1 MWCTLFKLSKNKS
14 FPNHSWRGRTA
25 GASSRSVLRNLIS
38 FRWSHREEEIW
49 DIGCRRLEVYLPT
62 SGDTC
67 RPDLISPDFP
77 VTTESNSSGFYS
89 RKSAKLWCLLSAVAY
104 VDQSAWKML
113 LRQECNVHFGE
124 PGRSFWRGRTQWS
137 SSCACLKIA
146 PSAIFRAIRLIIPA
160 HSHRKLSDLAEWI
173 SVKILRWII

>member
-124 PGRSFWRGRTQWS
+124 PGEEFLEREDPVEFVLCVLEDCTQ
-137 SSCACLKIA
+137 CYFPGN
-146 PSAIFRAIRLIIPA
+146 PSNY
-160 HSHRKLSDLAEWI
+160 SGTLA
-173 SVKILRWII
+173 